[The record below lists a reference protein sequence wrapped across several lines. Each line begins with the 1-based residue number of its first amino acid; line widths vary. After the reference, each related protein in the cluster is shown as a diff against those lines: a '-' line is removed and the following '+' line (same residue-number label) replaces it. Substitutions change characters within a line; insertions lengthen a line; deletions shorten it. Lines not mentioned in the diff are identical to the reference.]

1 MHLPVEPGTTV
12 IRRFIQHRLHR
23 RDALRVMGLA
33 GMTLLAAC
41 TSKSSSGE
49 PQATATSAGSGGTAS
64 TTTATA
70 AGTTAATTA
79 ASTTSAATPVA
90 TTPPKQGG
98 TIAIAVDQEPPTL
111 DPLASPSAITF
122 TMTTSASESLLF
134 MTDQRELKP
143 WLAESYEAAPDG
155 MAVTFKLRQDVTFQD
170 NTPFNATAVKWNFD
184 RIVDPNFKTG
194 ASLSTLSGYTS
205 TDVVDDYT
213 VKVNFKSPSAP
224 FLNYSASPFLVFLSP
239 EGTQKQGTAVT
250 TTPIT
255 TGPYQFTEYV
265 AKDHAKMVRWD
276 GYKRK
281 APWAD
286 HDGPGFVDSITWRFV
301 PEAATRS
308 TTVETGE
315 VQVAT
320 PITSPQDIT
329 RFQSSKDVKIQ
340 KANWVGVPLSMLLNT
355 QKAPTDDLKV
365 RQAINQAIDKQSMI
379 NTLLAETGEE
389 AFGYLAAAM
398 LSVPELK
405 TIYPFDLNKANQL
418 LDDAGWTKSSGDI
431 RSKDGEPLKIILN
444 TIDYGGGADPTSEFI
459 QGQLRLAGIDVQI
472 KAQARAPFYED
483 NYNGAT
489 HATTIFLRTGE
500 YDAIYSLFNSKYI
513 GANFNWSRLN
523 DPDLDA
529 MLEQGRQE
537 MDATKRKQLYVD
549 LEKKL
554 MAIAPGVPLVDQY
567 SVWAL
572 RSNVSGLK
580 FNGFTYPIVS
590 DLSLS

>member
-1 MHLPVEPGTTV
+1 MNLPAEPVHDGMN
-12 IRRFIQHRLHR
+12 RLKQHRLHR
-23 RDALRVMGLA
+23 RDALRAMGMA
-33 GMTLLAAC
+33 GLTLLAAC
-41 TSKSSSGE
+41 TSKSSSGDS
-49 PQATATSAGSGGTAS
+49 QSTATSASSGGTGS
-64 TTTATA
+64 TA
-70 AGTTAATTA
+70 AATSSTPGATTA
-79 ASTTSAATPVA
+79 SAATPAA

-111 DPLASPSAITF
+111 DPHASPSAITF
-122 TMTTSASESLLF
+122 TMTASASESLLY
-134 MTDQRELKP
+134 MTDKRELQP
-143 WLAESYEAAPDG
+143 WLSASYEAAPDG
-155 MAVTFKLRQDVTFQD
+155 MAVTFKLRNDVTFQD
-170 NTPFNATAVKWNFD
+170 GTPFNATAVKWNFD
-184 RIVDPNFKTG
+184 RIVDPNFKAG
-194 ASLSTLSGYTS
+194 AALSTLTGYSG
-205 TDVVDDYT
+205 TDVVDEFT
-213 VKVNFKSPSAP
+213 AKVNFKAPSAP
-224 FLNYSASPFLVFLSP
+224 FLNYASSPFLALISP
-239 EGTQKQGTAVT
+239 DGTQKQGTEVT
-250 TTPIT
+250 TKPIT
-255 TGPYQFTEYV
+255 TGPYQFQEYV

-276 GYKRK
+276 GYKRR

-340 KANWVGVPLSMLLNT
+340 KANWVGVPLIMLLNT
-355 QKAPTDDLKV
+355 QKAPTDDVKV
-365 RQAINQAIDKQSMI
+365 RQAIIQAIDKQSMI
-379 NTLLAETGEE
+379 NTLLAGTGEQ
-389 AFGYLAAAM
+389 AYGYLAAAM

-405 TIYPFDLNKANQL
+405 SVYPFDLAKANQM
-418 LDDAGWTKSSGDI
+418 LDAAGWTKGSGDT
-431 RSKDGEPLKIILN
+431 RSKDGLQLKIILN
-444 TIDYGGGADPTSEFI
+444 TIDYGGGPDPTSEFI
-459 QGQLRLAGIDVQI
+459 QGQLQAVGIGVEI
-472 KAQARAPFYED
+472 KSQARAPWYED

-489 HATTIFLRTGE
+489 HAATLFLRTGE
-500 YDAIYSLFNSKYI
+500 YDAIYSLFHSKYI

-523 DPDLDA
+523 DPNIDA
-529 MLEQGRQE
+529 MLDQGRQE
-537 MDATKRKQLYVD
+537 MDAAKRKQLYVD

-554 MAIAPGVPLVDQY
+554 LEIAPAVPLVDQY

>member
-1 MHLPVEPGTTV
+1 MTLPVDPGHAV
-12 IRRFIQHRLHR
+12 IRRLNQYRLHR
-23 RDALRVMGLA
+23 RDALRAIGLA

-49 PQATATSAGSGGTAS
+49 PQTTATSAGSGGTGS
-64 TTTATA
+64 TAAATPGTA
-70 AGTTAATTA
+70 AGTTA
-79 ASTTSAATPVA
+79 SAATPVA
-90 TTPPKQGG
+90 TVAPKQGG
-98 TIAIAVDQEPPTL
+98 TIAISVDQEPPTL
-111 DPLASPSAITF
+111 DPHASPSAITF

-134 MTDQRELKP
+134 MTDKRELQP
-143 WLAESYEAAPDG
+143 WLSESYEAAPDG
-155 MAVTFKLRQDVTFQD
+155 MSVTFKLRQDVTFQD

-184 RIVDPNFKTG
+184 RIVDPNFKAG
-194 ASLSTLSGYTS
+194 ASLSTLSGYTG

-213 VKVNFKSPSAP
+213 VKVNFKAPSAP
-224 FLNYSASPFLVFLSP
+224 FLNYAASPFLVFLSP
-239 EGTQKQGTAVT
+239 DGTQKQGNTVT

-286 HDGPGFVDSITWRFV
+286 HEGPGYVDSITWRFV

-329 RFQSSKDVKIQ
+329 RFKSSKDVKIQ
-340 KANWVGVPLSMLLNT
+340 TAKWVGVPLALLLNT
-355 QKAPTDDLKV
+355 QKAPLDDVKV

-379 NTLLAETGEE
+379 NTLFAGTGEE
-389 AFGYLAAAM
+389 AYGYLAAVM
-398 LSVPELK
+398 LPDPALK
-405 TIYPFDLNKANQL
+405 SIYPYDLNKANQM
-418 LDDAGWTKSSGDI
+418 LDAAGWTKSSGDI
-431 RSKDGEPLKIILN
+431 RAKDGQPLKIILN
-444 TIDYGGGADPTSEFI
+444 TIDYGGGPDPTSEFI
-459 QGQLRLAGIDVQI
+459 QGQLRLAGIDVAI
-472 KAQARAPFYED
+472 KSQARAPWYED
-483 NYNGAT
+483 NYNGAV
-489 HATTIFLRTGE
+489 HAATIFLRTGE
-500 YDAIYSLFNSKYI
+500 YDAIYSLFDSKYI

-523 DPDLDA
+523 DPNIDA
-529 MLEQGRQE
+529 MLEKGRQE
-537 MDATKRKQLYVD
+537 MDPTKRKQLYID
-549 LEKKL
+549 LEKQL
-554 MAIAPGVPLVDQY
+554 MDLAPGVPLIDQY